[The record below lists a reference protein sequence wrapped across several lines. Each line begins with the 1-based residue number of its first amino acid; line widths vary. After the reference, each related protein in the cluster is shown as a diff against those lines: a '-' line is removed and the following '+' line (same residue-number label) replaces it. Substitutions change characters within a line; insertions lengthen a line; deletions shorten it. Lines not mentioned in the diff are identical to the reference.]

1 MKRVRTFLL
10 LTATLTLGSLPMI
23 QKSEAQPVC
32 QVFCVTSPC
41 SSNSDCTAAPN
52 GRCNF
57 ACPQTGCC
65 VYS

>member
-1 MKRVRTFLL
+1 MKRVRNLLFL
-10 LTATLTLGSLPMI
+10 TLTLGFLPLI
-23 QKSEAQPVC
+23 QTSEAQQVC

-57 ACPQTGCC
+57 ACPHTGCC
-65 VYS
+65 VYN